1 MLKKLAKDLFNPSQ
15 LGGGLQLYIVVVS
28 SIFYPPPSSQFQYF
42 APKKT
47 FTLLIMTKSRLDLG
61 QYWLILPDF
70 CTLTNFVLFLANIKF
85 WLKWPSFCPKVSEYL
100 NFFYP
105 SPPRCAHNYN
115 FIHQEV
121 GQICSPPQ
129 PLISIFLNISPYT
142 HILRFVNFWFMT
154 IIVLQQKEPEHLE
167 FLGFIQANLI
177 FYEKS
182 DI

>member
-1 MLKKLAKDLFNPSQ
+1 MGLNIIDIQAPYWKVNLIFLLHFLSSLTLLQLDAIKNWPKTSLTLASW
-15 LGGGLQLYIVVVS
+15 GGLQLYIVVVS

-121 GQICSPPQ
+121 G
-129 PLISIFLNISPYT
+129 
-142 HILRFVNFWFMT
+142 
-154 IIVLQQKEPEHLE
+154 
-167 FLGFIQANLI
+167 
-177 FYEKS
+177 
-182 DI
+182 